1 MPTAALVVTVLVLA
15 AVLAVLGWARNRARD
30 TRTRSALELKPESLI
45 DLSVQAAAAGTDKV
59 PDAKG
64 IAGRCARDTTLVQTY
79 QSELL
84 FRDRS
89 IADLQD
95 KGYISV
101 EWKVKYARP
110 TRFQVLQST
119 WSPRGYQYDEW
130 VSLGEDLFEST
141 GQWIKQPTNIRN
153 DWNESLRANKFLEI
167 LRAEEPSSAGLYR
180 YRGVLYYLLT
190 YHLDSLSGFGPL
202 ATFLKGGPYQVQM
215 WVHCAT
221 GLLARADVVGA
232 AEASNG
238 GATFPDFEQVFWGYN
253 EPLKIAPPTG
263 QDRLM
268 VDSG

>member
-1 MPTAALVVTVLVLA
+1 MTSALVVTVLVLA
-15 AVLAVLGWARNRARD
+15 AVVIVLAWARSRSRDARS
-30 TRTRSALELKPESLI
+30 RSATELKPESLI
-45 DLSVQAAAAGTDKV
+45 DLSVRAAAAGTQNL
-59 PDAKG
+59 PDTKG
-64 IAGRCARDTTLVQTY
+64 IARQCAHDTALVQTY

-89 IADLQD
+89 IPDLQD

-110 TRFQVLQST
+110 ARYQVLQST
-119 WSPRGYQYDEW
+119 WTTLGYKYDEW
-130 VSLGEDLFEST
+130 VSLEADLYEST
-141 GQWIKQPTNIRN
+141 GQWIKQPTNSRS
-153 DWNESLRANKFLEI
+153 DWNESLRADKFLGI
-167 LRAEEPSSAGLYR
+167 LRENEPSSSGVYR

-190 YHLDSLSGFGPL
+190 YHMDTLAGFGPL
-202 ATFLKGGPYQVQM
+202 AGFLKPGPYQVQM

-232 AEASNG
+232 AEATNG

-253 EPLKIAPPTG
+253 EPLKIGPPSA
-263 QDRLM
+263 QERLM

>member
-1 MPTAALVVTVLVLA
+1 MTAALIVTVLVLA
-15 AVLAVLGWARNRARD
+15 LVVIVLAWARNRAHD
-30 TRTRSALELKPESLI
+30 ARSRSTLELKPESLI
-45 DLSVQAAAAGTDKV
+45 DLSVQAAAAGTGNV

-64 IAGRCARDTTLVQTY
+64 IAARCARDTTLVQSY

-89 IADLQD
+89 ITDLQD

-101 EWKVKYARP
+101 EWKMKYSRP

-119 WSPRGYQYDEW
+119 WSTLGYKYDEW
-130 VSLGEDLFEST
+130 VSLDADLYEST
-141 GQWIKQPTNIRN
+141 GRWIKQPTNTRS
-153 DWNESLRANKFLEI
+153 DWNESLRADKFLGI
-167 LRAEEPSSAGLYR
+167 LRERQPSSAGVYR

-190 YHLDSLSGFGPL
+190 YHLDSLNGFGPL
-202 ATFLKGGPYQVQM
+202 ASFLKGGPYQVQM

-238 GATFPDFEQVFWGYN
+238 GASFPDFEQVFWAYN
-253 EPLKIAPPTG
+253 EPVQISPPQG
-263 QDRLM
+263 QEQ
-268 VDSG
+268 VWVEGT